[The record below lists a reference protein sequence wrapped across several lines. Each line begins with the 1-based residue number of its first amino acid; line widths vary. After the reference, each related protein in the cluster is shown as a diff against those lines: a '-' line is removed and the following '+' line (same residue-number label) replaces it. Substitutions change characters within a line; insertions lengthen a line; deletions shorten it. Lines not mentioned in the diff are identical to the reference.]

1 MPFNIDSIYLIYIV
15 VALSVIF
22 AVEAMYLIVS
32 RRASYNRS
40 KNDRLAAGR
49 DFIGGEDILVEL
61 RRRRGLSTDGKY
73 VLPVLKLNKL
83 IVQSGVKLGMNKLL
97 FICAAMALGTAV
109 VVSLVLKQAVWIGL
123 LSALG
128 VGVLFPLMF
137 LSLSRAIRK
146 YKFSTQLPDA
156 IDIVV
161 RSLRS
166 GHPIPVALNM
176 VGREMA
182 DPIGS
187 EFGMVLDELT
197 YGLSMEEALKNMN
210 HRVGQEDL
218 GLMVTAV
225 SLQAQTGGNLSE
237 VLSNLSKIIRLRFK
251 MRRKVRALSAEGRVS
266 AYGLIAIPAILFFV
280 LQLISPNYY
289 GAVWEHPLV
298 VPLLLAAIFWGMI
311 GGFVMYK
318 MVNFKF

>member
-15 VALSVIF
+15 VALSAIF
-22 AVEAMYLIVS
+22 AVEAIYLIIS
-32 RRASYNRS
+32 RRASYNKS
-40 KNDRLAAGR
+40 KNDRLAATK
-49 DFIGGEDILVEL
+49 DVVGGEAVLVEL

-73 VLPVLKLNKL
+73 ILPAVSFNRLV
-83 IVQSGVKLGMNKLL
+83 VQSGVKLGMFKLIAMCLGL
-97 FICAAMALGTAV
+97 FLITLA
-109 VVSLVLKQAVWIGL
+109 LVLFVFKQAPWVGIVAGLVAGMVLPFVYLWIARIL
-123 LSALG
+123 
-128 VGVLFPLMF
+128 
-137 LSLSRAIRK
+137 RQR
-146 YKFSTQLPDA
+146 KFSTQLPDA

-166 GHPIPVALNM
+166 GHPIPVALAM

-197 YGLSMEEALKNMN
+197 YGLSMEEALKNMSY
-210 HRVGQEDL
+210 RVGQEDL

-225 SLQAQTGGNLSE
+225 SLQATTGGNLSE
-237 VLSNLSKIIRLRFK
+237 VLSNLSTIIRLRFK

-266 AYGLIAIPAILFFV
+266 AYGLIAIPLILFCV
-280 LQLISPNYY
+280 LWIIAPNYY
-289 GAVWEHPLV
+289 GDVWENPLV
-298 VPLLLAAIFWGMI
+298 LPLLLSALFWGFI
-311 GGFVMYK
+311 GAIVMYK